1 MLYLR
6 ALIRNKVSQAAGKC
20 DSRRYFVPYWILC
33 HFGNIERLNMMHR
46 TDIKAVA
53 IRNDHIGRT
62 EWAMR
67 ALISL
72 LSVVIILGT
81 PLTEGTAIG

>member
-1 MLYLR
+1 
-6 ALIRNKVSQAAGKC
+6 
-20 DSRRYFVPYWILC
+20 
-33 HFGNIERLNMMHR
+33 MMHR